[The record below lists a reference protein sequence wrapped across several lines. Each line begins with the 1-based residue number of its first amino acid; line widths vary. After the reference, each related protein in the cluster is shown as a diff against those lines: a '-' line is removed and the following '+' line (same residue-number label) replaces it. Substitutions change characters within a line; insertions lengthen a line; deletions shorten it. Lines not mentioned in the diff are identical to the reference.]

1 MAVIDNHTINWWQWY
16 VDLTDCFPPIH
27 SSQSLHFVYF
37 KKKKKK
43 ETSAKIWSISD
54 QNMFAYRPQS
64 KYMISFLLSKDWY
77 FRRWKYHLNLIYI
90 FFIIKKFKYIKTDWQ
105 MQPIDSGFSY
115 LVPLVWVLSVRLLSV
130 SVLSVQGLSVSVLS
144 VQLWSVWV
152 LSV

>member
-27 SSQSLHFVYF
+27 LSQSLHFVYF
-37 KKKKKK
+37 KKKQKKGNVHQDMAHIRPK
-43 ETSAKIWSISD
+43 YDI
-54 QNMFAYRPQS
+54 FAYRPQS
-64 KYMISFLLSKDWY
+64 EYMISFLLSKDWY

-105 MQPIDSGFSY
+105 MQPIDSGLSY

-130 SVLSVQGLSVSVLS
+130 
-144 VQLWSVWV
+144 
-152 LSV
+152 